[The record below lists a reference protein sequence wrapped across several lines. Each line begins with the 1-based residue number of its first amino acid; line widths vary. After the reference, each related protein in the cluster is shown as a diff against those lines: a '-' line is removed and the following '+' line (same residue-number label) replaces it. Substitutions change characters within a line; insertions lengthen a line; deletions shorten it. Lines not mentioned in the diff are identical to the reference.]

1 MIDPGATHNFVSV
14 PIVEE
19 LGMVVTDAGGFGVS
33 LGNGEAIRGNGLCK
47 DVELI
52 LDGSLAIKVDMLPL
66 ELGNS
71 DIILGVQ
78 WLETL
83 GTVVSNWRTQ
93 VM

>member
-1 MIDPGATHNFVSV
+1 MVDPGATHNFVFKV
-14 PIVEE
+14 VVEE
-19 LGMVVTDAGGFGVS
+19 LGLEVTDVGGFGVS
-33 LGNGEAIRGNGLCK
+33 LGNGEAIKGRGLCK
-47 DVELI
+47 NVEVI
-52 LDGSLAIKVDMLPL
+52 LDESVEITIDMLPL

-71 DIILGVQ
+71 DIILGIQ